1 MIKKTFKIFDIKTKI
16 EAITLFILN
25 ILSAF
30 LEVISIGSIP
40 IFLYSVLDPDQFISK
55 IPFENIKFFVS
66 EFFKNN
72 NTSENLFF
80 ILIPV
85 VFIFIFKNIFIF
97 LVNVYQ
103 IYFSRKI
110 KTKYTSLLFDKY
122 LSEKYDFFLDKNPA
136 EFIKNLDSV
145 HIIPG
150 IMMISLGILKEVSI
164 ISGLILMIAFTNLN
178 ISILLILLVLTAFF
192 LHKYKLGEILQK
204 QGKKSYDY
212 QESRYSLINEFF
224 GSIIDIKVLNKENFF
239 SKIFKNFIWEFET
252 SITISK
258 VINSVIRPFVETLGI
273 LIMVSMIIY
282 FSYLGKSFNEIIPII
297 SFLALSFIRIVP
309 SSTSLVSH
317 LNALKFETKQLN
329 YLVDNF
335 YLIGHNSEIDSSHL
349 KKHNFENIIELKKI
363 DFSFKNFKNKS
374 LSNINLKIEKND
386 QLVIIGKTGSGK
398 STLINLICNLLK
410 FSSGQIIL
418 NNKVIINPNED
429 FHLENLYYIRQDIYL
444 LNDSIK
450 KNIAFGVNNENIDQ
464 NLVKDCLA
472 KVGLHQYIKKLDDV
486 IGNRGS
492 KISGGEKQLLGL
504 ARALYRKPK
513 LLILDE
519 PTSNLDY
526 KNEKFYFDTIKKL
539 NITSITVAH
548 RVNTLEHCNKIILLK
563 DGCIIDQGSL
573 ENFKKKYN
581 DLQNYID

>member
-80 ILIPV
+80 ILIPI

-192 LHKYKLGEILQK
+192 LHKYKLG
-204 QGKKSYDY
+204 
-212 QESRYSLINEFF
+212 
-224 GSIIDIKVLNKENFF
+224 
-239 SKIFKNFIWEFET
+239 
-252 SITISK
+252 
-258 VINSVIRPFVETLGI
+258 
-273 LIMVSMIIY
+273 
-282 FSYLGKSFNEIIPII
+282 
-297 SFLALSFIRIVP
+297 
-309 SSTSLVSH
+309 
-317 LNALKFETKQLN
+317 
-329 YLVDNF
+329 
-335 YLIGHNSEIDSSHL
+335 
-349 KKHNFENIIELKKI
+349 
-363 DFSFKNFKNKS
+363 
-374 LSNINLKIEKND
+374 
-386 QLVIIGKTGSGK
+386 
-398 STLINLICNLLK
+398 
-410 FSSGQIIL
+410 
-418 NNKVIINPNED
+418 
-429 FHLENLYYIRQDIYL
+429 
-444 LNDSIK
+444 
-450 KNIAFGVNNENIDQ
+450 
-464 NLVKDCLA
+464 
-472 KVGLHQYIKKLDDV
+472 
-486 IGNRGS
+486 
-492 KISGGEKQLLGL
+492 
-504 ARALYRKPK
+504 
-513 LLILDE
+513 
-519 PTSNLDY
+519 
-526 KNEKFYFDTIKKL
+526 
-539 NITSITVAH
+539 
-548 RVNTLEHCNKIILLK
+548 
-563 DGCIIDQGSL
+563 
-573 ENFKKKYN
+573 
-581 DLQNYID
+581 